1 MKFQIIFLQIQSSKC
16 LGTTKKFFKGGEI
29 EKQMIA
35 LSFSIIQIKQLHV
48 PSIGTKFK
56 GKYGITSNAIK

>member
-1 MKFQIIFLQIQSSKC
+1 MI
-16 LGTTKKFFKGGEI
+16 KKNLNGDEI

-48 PSIGTKFK
+48 PSIGTKFN
-56 GKYGITSNAIK
+56 GNYGMTASNTFK